1 MLIALVELVL
11 GLVVLF
17 GGGHYL
23 VRGSTAVALLLRI
36 SPAVVGLTVV
46 AMGTSMPEL
55 AVSLD
60 AAAKGV
66 TDISYGNIIGSNIFN
81 IGAILGIAALLGTIP
96 VQRQTIRIEY
106 PFMLVV
112 SALVVLL
119 GRDGIIDHLE
129 GIFFIVS
136 LVLFLSYI
144 VYLTRR
150 DVLADDAVNLERE
163 VRRAAHAN
171 GGTGRALG
179 RNVAFIVLGIG
190 GLILGAELVVQGAV
204 TVARTL
210 GIEDRVIGLTI
221 VAMGTSLPE
230 LATTVVAAKD
240 REQEIALGN
249 IVGSN
254 IFNMLA
260 ILGTTAAI
268 IPVPIHPRAGAVD
281 NWVMLG
287 FAAVLLPMMA
297 WGKCVSRRD
306 GVVLLVGFVAYMTWV
321 VVVR

>member
-11 GLVVLF
+11 GLAALF

-36 SPAVVGLTVV
+36 SPSVVGLTVV

-66 TDISYGNIIGSNIFN
+66 TDISYGNVIGSNIFN

-96 VQRQTIRIEY
+96 VQHQTIRIEY

-129 GIFFIVS
+129 GIFFVVS

-150 DVLADDAVNLERE
+150 DVLADDAVDLERE

-171 GGTGRALG
+171 GGTGRAMG
-179 RNVAFIVLGIG
+179 RNIAFIALGIG

-210 GIEDRVIGLTI
+210 GIDDRVIGLTI

-287 FAAVLLPMMA
+287 FAAILFPMMV
-297 WGKCVSRRD
+297 WGKRVSRRD
-306 GVVLLVGFVAYMTWV
+306 GVVLLAGFVAYMTWV
-321 VVVR
+321 LVVR

>member
-1 MLIALVELVL
+1 MLIALVELAA
-11 GLVVLF
+11 GLVALF

-23 VRGSTAVALLLRI
+23 VRGATAVALLLRV
-36 SPAVVGLTVV
+36 SPSVIGLTVV

-66 TDISYGNIIGSNIFN
+66 TDISYGNVIGSNIFN

-96 VQRQTIRIEY
+96 VHRQTVRIEY

-129 GIFFIVS
+129 GIFFLVS

-144 VYLTRR
+144 VYLARR
-150 DVLADDAVNLERE
+150 EVVADEAVDLERE
-163 VRRAAHAN
+163 VRRAAHLD

-179 RNVAFIVLGIG
+179 RNIAFLAMGTG
-190 GLILGAELVVQGAV
+190 ALILGAELVVQGAV
-204 TVARTL
+204 TVARTA
-210 GIEDRVIGLTI
+210 GVEERVIGLTI

-230 LATTVVAAKD
+230 LATTVVAARN

-254 IFNMLA
+254 IFNVLA
-260 ILGTTAAI
+260 ILGTTAAV

-281 NWVMLG
+281 NWVMLA
-287 FAAVLLPMMA
+287 FAAVLFPMMV
-297 WGKCVSRRD
+297 WGRSVSRRD
-306 GVVLLVGFVAYMTWV
+306 GVVLLVGFVAYLVWV

>member
-1 MLIALVELVL
+1 MLFAFVELVV
-11 GLVVLF
+11 GLAALF

-23 VRGSTAVALLLRI
+23 VRGATAVALLLRI
-36 SPAVVGLTVV
+36 SPSIVGLTVV

-66 TDISYGNIIGSNIFN
+66 TDIAYGNVIGSNIFN

-96 VQRQTIRIEY
+96 VKHQTIRIEY

-119 GRDGIIDHLE
+119 GRDGIIDHIE
-129 GIFFIVS
+129 GLFFVVS

-144 VYLTRR
+144 VYLARR
-150 DVLADDAVNLERE
+150 EVLADQAVDLERE
-163 VRRAAHAN
+163 VRRAAHLD
-171 GGTGRALG
+171 GGTGRAVG
-179 RNVAFIVLGIG
+179 RNVAFLTLGIG
-190 GLILGAELVVQGAV
+190 ALVVGAELVVEGAV
-204 TVARTL
+204 SMARTM
-210 GIEDRVIGLTI
+210 GIEERVIGLTI

-230 LATTVVAAKD
+230 LATTVVAAKN

-287 FAAVLLPMMA
+287 FAAILFPMMV
-297 WGKCVSRRD
+297 WGRSVSRRD
-306 GVVLLVGFVAYMTWV
+306 GVVLLVGFVAYMAWV
-321 VVVR
+321 VVAR